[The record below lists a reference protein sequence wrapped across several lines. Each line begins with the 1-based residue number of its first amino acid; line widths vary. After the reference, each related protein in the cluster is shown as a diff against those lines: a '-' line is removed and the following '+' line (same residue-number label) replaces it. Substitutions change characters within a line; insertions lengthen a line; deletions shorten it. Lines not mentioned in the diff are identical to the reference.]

1 MSMAAATRTL
11 EVRQLLGML
20 PLKHLT
26 LHCCHCSKAFHQRQV
41 LNAASALPSRCLP
54 WTCAVEEGSCS
65 LQDEASASSAAGC
78 CSK

>member
-11 EVRQLLGML
+11 EVRQLSGML
-20 PLKHLT
+20 RLKHLT
-26 LHCCHCSKAFHQRQV
+26 LRCCRCSKVSHRRQV

-54 WTCAVEEGSCS
+54 WICAVEEGSCS
-65 LQDEASASSAAGC
+65 LQDEASVSSAAGC